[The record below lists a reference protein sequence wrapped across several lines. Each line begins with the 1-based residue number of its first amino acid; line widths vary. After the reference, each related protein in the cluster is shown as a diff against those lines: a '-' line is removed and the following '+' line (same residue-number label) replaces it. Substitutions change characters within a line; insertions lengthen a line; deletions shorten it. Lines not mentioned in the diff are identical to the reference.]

1 MFSELPEFRQ
11 IDEITDFFRLV
22 SEGIA
27 AQALAGQYMRLDEA
41 KKEKDYTYDKGAETA
56 VYDKGCR
63 MVGIALTGLCL

>member
-1 MFSELPEFRQ
+1 M
-11 IDEITDFFRLV
+11 

-27 AQALAGQYMRLDEA
+27 AQALARQYMRLDEA